1 MWGEWPLHYYQSFIP
16 HAWVEAVVVSPQNDD
31 LLNTH
36 LKPPLNGVNRRSGP
50 LPQGA
55 GPAYHACADIARAIQ
70 PGATSLST
78 HSVTAVISPP
88 NPPHGADIPGK
99 FTGKLF
105 MSLRAMCYVCLCC
118 ASGSTLRPQGVTVT
132 GAWHHSPQRLCYVC
146 ECLTGGGTP
155 LPEVLVKRIRSCVH

>member
-1 MWGEWPLHYYQSFIP
+1 MELTEGVGH
-16 HAWVEAVVVSPQNDD
+16 SP
-31 LLNTH
+31 
-36 LKPPLNGVNRRSGP
+36 R
-50 LPQGA
+50 GA
-55 GPAYHACADIARAIQ
+55 GPAYHACADIAGAIQ

-155 LPEVLVKRIRSCVH
+155 YRQFWSSGYAVVCIRPGLSGQALPKAESLYAV